1 MGFFSGVR
9 RRIKKL
15 IPKEV
20 RPAIPF
26 IAAALPFT
34 APAGL
39 GALGSKG
46 AMGSFLRA
54 SAAKGLTDD
63 EADLKDILRTGAIA
77 ATPQLID
84 AGIGKLAAGDPHCS
98 RIEIKRETNL
108 TVRSITQNP
117 LENLL
122 EEANRRLQITLPE
135 ATIEITPLPDLIPIR
150 LGLINRDFS
159 TGPLA
164 PETMRAVIKSPV
176 YWAFCWGSGLAA
188 ASYILKNPKLVKD
201 KDICDLGCGSGVV
214 AIAAKKAGAKN
225 VWACDIDQDALVA
238 SKLNSL
244 INNVKLDFIQNLEE
258 LPEKV
263 DLMFMADVLY
273 DKNNCSL
280 INSSLERS
288 QKLLIS
294 DSRIKTLKDT
304 RFSIFEKKTA
314 LTYPNLGE
322 FDEYKEVTFFI
333 SST

>member
-1 MGFFSGVR
+1 M
-9 RRIKKL
+9 
-15 IPKEV
+15 
-20 RPAIPF
+20 
-26 IAAALPFT
+26 
-34 APAGL
+34 
-39 GALGSKG
+39 
-46 AMGSFLRA
+46 
-54 SAAKGLTDD
+54 
-63 EADLKDILRTGAIA
+63 
-77 ATPQLID
+77 
-84 AGIGKLAAGDPHCS
+84 
-98 RIEIKRETNL
+98 
-108 TVRSITQNP
+108 RSITQNP

-122 EEANRRLQITLPE
+122 EEVNRRLQITLPE

-164 PETMRAVIKSPV
+164 PETMRAVIKNPA

-188 ASYILKNPKLVKD
+188 ASYILKNPELVKN

-263 DLMFMADVLY
+263 NLMFMADILY
-273 DKNNCSL
+273 DKSNYSL
-280 INSSLERS
+280 INSSLKCT

-294 DSRIKTLKDT
+294 DSRIKTLEDT
-304 RFSIFEKKTA
+304 RFSVFEKKTA

>member
-1 MGFFSGVR
+1 M
-9 RRIKKL
+9 
-15 IPKEV
+15 
-20 RPAIPF
+20 
-26 IAAALPFT
+26 
-34 APAGL
+34 
-39 GALGSKG
+39 
-46 AMGSFLRA
+46 
-54 SAAKGLTDD
+54 
-63 EADLKDILRTGAIA
+63 
-77 ATPQLID
+77 
-84 AGIGKLAAGDPHCS
+84 
-98 RIEIKRETNL
+98 
-108 TVRSITQNP
+108 RSITQNP

-150 LGLINRDFS
+150 LSLINRDFS

-164 PETMRAVIKSPV
+164 PETMRAVIKNPA

-188 ASYILKNPKLVKD
+188 ASYILKNPKLVKG

-263 DLMFMADVLY
+263 NLMFMADVLY
-273 DKNNCSL
+273 DKNNYSL
-280 INSSLERS
+280 INSSLECA

-294 DSRIKTLKDT
+294 DSRIKTLEDT

>member
-1 MGFFSGVR
+1 M
-9 RRIKKL
+9 
-15 IPKEV
+15 
-20 RPAIPF
+20 
-26 IAAALPFT
+26 
-34 APAGL
+34 
-39 GALGSKG
+39 
-46 AMGSFLRA
+46 
-54 SAAKGLTDD
+54 
-63 EADLKDILRTGAIA
+63 
-77 ATPQLID
+77 
-84 AGIGKLAAGDPHCS
+84 
-98 RIEIKRETNL
+98 
-108 TVRSITQNP
+108 RSITQNP

-150 LGLINRDFS
+150 LSLINRDFS

-164 PETMRAVIKSPV
+164 PETMRAVIKNPA

-188 ASYILKNPKLVKD
+188 ASYILKNPKLVKG

-244 INNVKLDFIQNLEE
+244 INKVKVDFIQNLEE

-273 DKNNCSL
+273 DKNNYSL
-280 INSSLERS
+280 INSSLECA
-288 QKLLIS
+288 QKLMIS
-294 DSRIKTLKDT
+294 DSRIKTLEDT

>member
-1 MGFFSGVR
+1 M
-9 RRIKKL
+9 
-15 IPKEV
+15 
-20 RPAIPF
+20 
-26 IAAALPFT
+26 
-34 APAGL
+34 
-39 GALGSKG
+39 
-46 AMGSFLRA
+46 
-54 SAAKGLTDD
+54 
-63 EADLKDILRTGAIA
+63 
-77 ATPQLID
+77 
-84 AGIGKLAAGDPHCS
+84 
-98 RIEIKRETNL
+98 
-108 TVRSITQNP
+108 RSITQNP

-122 EEANRRLQITLPE
+122 EEVNRRLQITLPE

-164 PETMRAVIKSPV
+164 PETMRAVIKNPA

-188 ASYILKNPKLVKD
+188 ASYILKNPELVKN

-280 INSSLERS
+280 INSSLECS

-294 DSRIKTLKDT
+294 DSRIKTLEDT

>member
-1 MGFFSGVR
+1 M
-9 RRIKKL
+9 
-15 IPKEV
+15 
-20 RPAIPF
+20 
-26 IAAALPFT
+26 
-34 APAGL
+34 
-39 GALGSKG
+39 
-46 AMGSFLRA
+46 
-54 SAAKGLTDD
+54 
-63 EADLKDILRTGAIA
+63 
-77 ATPQLID
+77 
-84 AGIGKLAAGDPHCS
+84 
-98 RIEIKRETNL
+98 
-108 TVRSITQNP
+108 RSITQNP

-164 PETMRAVIKSPV
+164 PETMRAVIKNPA

-188 ASYILKNPKLVKD
+188 ASYILKNPELVKD

-280 INSSLERS
+280 INSSLECS

-294 DSRIKTLKDT
+294 DSRIKKLEDI

>member
-1 MGFFSGVR
+1 M
-9 RRIKKL
+9 
-15 IPKEV
+15 
-20 RPAIPF
+20 
-26 IAAALPFT
+26 
-34 APAGL
+34 
-39 GALGSKG
+39 
-46 AMGSFLRA
+46 
-54 SAAKGLTDD
+54 
-63 EADLKDILRTGAIA
+63 
-77 ATPQLID
+77 
-84 AGIGKLAAGDPHCS
+84 
-98 RIEIKRETNL
+98 
-108 TVRSITQNP
+108 RSITQNP

-164 PETMRAVIKSPV
+164 PETMRAVIKSPA

-263 DLMFMADVLY
+263 NLMFMADVLY
-273 DKNNCSL
+273 DKNNYSL

-294 DSRIKTLKDT
+294 DSRIKTLEDT
-304 RFSIFEKKTA
+304 RFSVFEKKTA

>member
-1 MGFFSGVR
+1 M
-9 RRIKKL
+9 
-15 IPKEV
+15 
-20 RPAIPF
+20 
-26 IAAALPFT
+26 
-34 APAGL
+34 
-39 GALGSKG
+39 
-46 AMGSFLRA
+46 
-54 SAAKGLTDD
+54 
-63 EADLKDILRTGAIA
+63 
-77 ATPQLID
+77 
-84 AGIGKLAAGDPHCS
+84 
-98 RIEIKRETNL
+98 
-108 TVRSITQNP
+108 RSITQNP

-122 EEANRRLQITLPE
+122 EEVNRRLQITLPE

-150 LGLINRDFS
+150 LSLINRDFS

-164 PETMRAVIKSPV
+164 PETMRAVIKNPA

-188 ASYILKNPKLVKD
+188 ASYILKNPELVKN

-280 INSSLERS
+280 INSSLECA

-294 DSRIKTLKDT
+294 DSRIKTLEDT

>member
-1 MGFFSGVR
+1 M
-9 RRIKKL
+9 
-15 IPKEV
+15 
-20 RPAIPF
+20 
-26 IAAALPFT
+26 
-34 APAGL
+34 
-39 GALGSKG
+39 
-46 AMGSFLRA
+46 
-54 SAAKGLTDD
+54 
-63 EADLKDILRTGAIA
+63 
-77 ATPQLID
+77 
-84 AGIGKLAAGDPHCS
+84 
-98 RIEIKRETNL
+98 
-108 TVRSITQNP
+108 RSITQNP

-164 PETMRAVIKSPV
+164 PETMRAVIKNPA

-188 ASYILKNPKLVKD
+188 ASYILKNPELVKN

-263 DLMFMADVLY
+263 NLMFMADVLY
-273 DKNNCSL
+273 DKNNYSL
-280 INSSLERS
+280 INSSLECT

-294 DSRIKTLKDT
+294 DSRIKTLEDT

>member
-1 MGFFSGVR
+1 M
-9 RRIKKL
+9 
-15 IPKEV
+15 
-20 RPAIPF
+20 
-26 IAAALPFT
+26 
-34 APAGL
+34 
-39 GALGSKG
+39 
-46 AMGSFLRA
+46 
-54 SAAKGLTDD
+54 
-63 EADLKDILRTGAIA
+63 
-77 ATPQLID
+77 
-84 AGIGKLAAGDPHCS
+84 
-98 RIEIKRETNL
+98 
-108 TVRSITQNP
+108 RSITQNP

-164 PETMRAVIKSPV
+164 PETMRAVIKNPA

-188 ASYILKNPKLVKD
+188 ASYILKNPELVKD

-263 DLMFMADVLY
+263 NLMFMADVLY
-273 DKNNCSL
+273 DKNNYSL
-280 INSSLERS
+280 INSSLERT

-294 DSRIKTLKDT
+294 DSRIKTLEDT

>member
-1 MGFFSGVR
+1 M
-9 RRIKKL
+9 
-15 IPKEV
+15 
-20 RPAIPF
+20 
-26 IAAALPFT
+26 
-34 APAGL
+34 
-39 GALGSKG
+39 
-46 AMGSFLRA
+46 
-54 SAAKGLTDD
+54 
-63 EADLKDILRTGAIA
+63 
-77 ATPQLID
+77 
-84 AGIGKLAAGDPHCS
+84 
-98 RIEIKRETNL
+98 
-108 TVRSITQNP
+108 RSITQNP

-122 EEANRRLQITLPE
+122 EEVNRRLQITLPE

-150 LGLINRDFS
+150 LSLINRDFS

-164 PETMRAVIKSPV
+164 PETMRAVIKNPA

-188 ASYILKNPKLVKD
+188 ASYILKNPELVKD

-273 DKNNCSL
+273 DKNNYSL
-280 INSSLERS
+280 INSSLECA

-294 DSRIKTLKDT
+294 DSRIKTLEDT

>member
-1 MGFFSGVR
+1 M
-9 RRIKKL
+9 
-15 IPKEV
+15 
-20 RPAIPF
+20 
-26 IAAALPFT
+26 
-34 APAGL
+34 
-39 GALGSKG
+39 
-46 AMGSFLRA
+46 
-54 SAAKGLTDD
+54 
-63 EADLKDILRTGAIA
+63 
-77 ATPQLID
+77 
-84 AGIGKLAAGDPHCS
+84 
-98 RIEIKRETNL
+98 
-108 TVRSITQNP
+108 RSITQNP

-164 PETMRAVIKSPV
+164 PETMRAVIKSPA

-188 ASYILKNPKLVKD
+188 ASYILKNPELVKD
-201 KDICDLGCGSGVV
+201 KNICDLGCGSGVV

-314 LTYPNLGE
+314 LTYPNMGE